1 MCGVCA
7 AAKMEVADL
16 LPGTVYNFMLSASN
30 AVGYG
35 AVSKFQIRTPPVE
48 DDNTDD
54 THQHSVKPPT
64 ASEPRP
70 QPSPSEAETDYDD
83 QLPGSHFLTSTLV

>member
-1 MCGVCA
+1 MCRVCT

-35 AVSKFQIRTPPVE
+35 AVSKFQIRTPPV
-48 DDNTDD
+48 DNDNTDD

-64 ASEPRP
+64 ASEPRS

-83 QLPGSHFLTSTLV
+83 QITGTHFYFSLI